1 MKRPFKQSSIT
12 ALLTDDIPYRKMR
25 KKMTKKSLFG
35 NRAVYV
41 AMMDIRMDM
50 VVTRA
55 AYRRP
60 HDNLWYNIKT

>member
-1 MKRPFKQSSIT
+1 
-12 ALLTDDIPYRKMR
+12 MR
-25 KKMTKKSLFG
+25 KKMTRKSLFG

-41 AMMDIRMDM
+41 AMMDIRMDI

-60 HDNLWYNIKT
+60 HDNLLHIHSFLQVIFKQNET

>member
-1 MKRPFKQSSIT
+1 
-12 ALLTDDIPYRKMR
+12 
-25 KKMTKKSLFG
+25 MTIKSLFG

-55 AYRRP
+55 AYRIP
-60 HDNLWYNIKT
+60 QDNLLYIIKNIKPNHMYTENSLQIIFIQAELKMSL